1 MHRRKLGLL
10 VGGLVAA
17 IALTGSSSAVAGQT
31 AAEQKVGGTVLFGQD
46 QEPRTLNS
54 WVIEGNLLATRE
66 VYNALFGR
74 KRGTDA
80 FYAMVSLQRGD
91 FAVDP
96 SFVATE
102 RVIDESPEGL
112 LLEGMRRLD
121 EGLPS

>member
-1 MHRRKLGLL
+1 
-10 VGGLVAA
+10 
-17 IALTGSSSAVAGQT
+17 
-31 AAEQKVGGTVLFGQD
+31 
-46 QEPRTLNS
+46 
-54 WVIEGNLLATRE
+54 
-66 VYNALFGR
+66 
-74 KRGTDA
+74 
-80 FYAMVSLQRGD
+80 MVSLQRGD